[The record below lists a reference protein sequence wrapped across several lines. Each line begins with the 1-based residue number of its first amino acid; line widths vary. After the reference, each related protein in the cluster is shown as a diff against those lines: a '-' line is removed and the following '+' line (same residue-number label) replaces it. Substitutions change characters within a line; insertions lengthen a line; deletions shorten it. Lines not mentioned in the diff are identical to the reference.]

1 MINIPTIEL
10 KKVDSKGRVILPK
23 KDLDKVFISEVSE
36 IIIISSSE
44 EELKKTIQTL
54 ERQEKERKIKI
65 VTEWDKLLDDAEVTD
80 ITTEEINKATLES
93 QQKKLAKE

>member
-1 MINIPTIEL
+1 MVTNIPTIEL

-36 IIIISSSE
+36 IISSSE